1 MVQDFKALF
10 HVDKFCYDCIA
21 HWSQWVASQSR
32 NSNSSLQCPLCKVE
46 NFSIIHGCDGDS
58 FQQHYIN
65 QDLERGFSFSEAH
78 RYRLQCYYGEPV
90 VIDDKFNV
98 LRYWKC
104 HKYLQPNQWLQSWL
118 RREIQALVQEEDVD
132 IIVHHILGVVE
143 SFLRRNER
151 ECFKCSPE
159 QKREEFRA
167 LVSDAA
173 GRFVLG
179 KTDRFVN
186 EMELFLASGL
196 NIEAYDEVYMQCL
209 GLRTSGATGSPTE
222 GIHDQ
227 TPQLPYL
234 DLFGEDIDG
243 SD

>member
-1 MVQDFKALF
+1 MNQNNSSSSSNPCPICLHSINQEAYLDRCF
-10 HVDKFCYDCIA
+10 HKFCYDCIA

-118 RREIQALVQEEDVD
+118 RREIQALVQLFIPLKPVFRIWPCKMAETSTEHHAQTIARIDVRFGGFAAPTWPTRAKKP
-132 IIVHHILGVVE
+132 IWEGGPSSQVRPAHLCTCV
-143 SFLRRNER
+143 
-151 ECFKCSPE
+151 SP
-159 QKREEFRA
+159 
-167 LVSDAA
+167 
-173 GRFVLG
+173 
-179 KTDRFVN
+179 
-186 EMELFLASGL
+186 
-196 NIEAYDEVYMQCL
+196 
-209 GLRTSGATGSPTE
+209 GAPSARGS
-222 GIHDQ
+222 
-227 TPQLPYL
+227 Y
-234 DLFGEDIDG
+234 FWK
-243 SD
+243 